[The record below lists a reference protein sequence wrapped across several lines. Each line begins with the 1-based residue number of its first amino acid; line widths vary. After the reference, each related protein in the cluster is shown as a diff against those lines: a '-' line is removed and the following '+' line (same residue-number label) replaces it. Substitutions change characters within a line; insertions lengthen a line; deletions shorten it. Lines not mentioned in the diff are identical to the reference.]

1 MIMGFLDKLRAPK
14 ASISL
19 MLDKQFFSL
28 REPLTGKL
36 AVSSNDEFETDDI
49 RVEMWVT
56 EWVRATENKTVGQ
69 SSTPVTAQQT
79 STLHQSKVSVAGY
92 TQITSGFNQEFPF
105 SIYLPQGVPP
115 TYQSQNVR
123 TSWVIKGVIGIK
135 GRPDVNTR
143 DMEIRITY

>member
-1 MIMGFLDKLRAPK
+1 MGFLDKLRAPK

-36 AVSSNDEFETDDI
+36 AVSSSDEFETDDI

-56 EWVRATENKTVGQ
+56 EWVRATENRTVGQ
-69 SSTPVTAQQT
+69 SSTPITAQQT

-92 TQITSGFNQEFPF
+92 TQIQVD
-105 SIYLPQGVPP
+105 SIKNFHSAYTYRKEYPPP
-115 TYQSQNVR
+115 TRVK
-123 TSWVIKGVIGIK
+123 TSAPAGW
-135 GRPDVNTR
+135 
-143 DMEIRITY
+143 